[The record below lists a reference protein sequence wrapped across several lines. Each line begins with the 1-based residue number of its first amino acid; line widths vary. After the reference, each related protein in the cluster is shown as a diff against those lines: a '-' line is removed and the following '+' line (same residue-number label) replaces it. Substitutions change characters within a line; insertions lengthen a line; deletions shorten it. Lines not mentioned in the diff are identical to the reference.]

1 MNGAGY
7 AAPLRNM
14 IENSSSPLVVP
25 PTLLSLFTVFL
36 RIGLFSFGGGLSGW
50 IFREVVTLRGWID
63 EDEFMSGL
71 AVAQILPGAN
81 VANLSLYIGQ
91 KLFGITGAV
100 VALVGLLSGPFFVAI
115 ALVSAYSAMTSFDW
129 TETVMD
135 GVAASAIGLLLV
147 VAAKGARRASRHLGA
162 SIALI
167 ATFLGVAIFHL
178 SLLLVVAVVAP
189 LSVWAAWQRSAKP

>member
-1 MNGAGY
+1 
-7 AAPLRNM
+7 M
-14 IENSSSPLVVP
+14 IDNRPSSPPVEP
-25 PTLLSLFTVFL
+25 PTLIALFTVFL

-50 IFREVVTLRGWID
+50 IYREVVTLRGWID

-71 AVAQILPGAN
+71 AVSQILPGAN

-91 KLFGITGAV
+91 KLFGATGAV
-100 VALVGLLSGPFFVAI
+100 VALVALLSGPFFVAI
-115 ALVSAYSAMTSFDW
+115 GLVSAYSVMTSFDW

-147 VAAKGARRASRHLGA
+147 VAVKGGRRASRHVG
-162 SIALI
+162 SIVALV
-167 ATFLGVAIFHL
+167 ATFLGVAVFHL

-189 LSVWAAWQRSAKP
+189 LSVWAAWHRSAKP